1 MKVIEFILNEK
12 TKIMIISLVLNAV
25 LIISIVCLIVFNKS
39 VGNILNT
46 NLDDDKVVLNNKED
60 DSLMNEVN
68 EKVYVD
74 VKGSVKKP
82 GVYLV
87 DNKSIINNVV
97 LLAGGFNKDAYT
109 KNINLS
115 KKVKNEMVIYIYSK
129 SEFNKLNQVNDEKSN
144 DCVCDDYNIDKCIN
158 DGSSV
163 IVSSDEKL
171 DSSLNNNES
180 NINDVNNNESKNTE
194 VINENNK
201 KININTASINE
212 LTSLNG
218 IGESK
223 AKLII
228 EYRSKNPFKSI
239 EEIKNVSGI
248 GDKAYEKI
256 KDYITV

>member
-12 TKIMIISLVLNAV
+12 TKLMIISLIVNGI
-25 LIISIVCLIVFNKS
+25 LIISIVCLFVFNKKS
-39 VGNILNT
+39 NTILNSS
-46 NLDDDKVVLNNKED
+46 LDNDKVVLNSKED
-60 DSLMNEVN
+60 NSLVGEDD
-68 EKVYVD
+68 KKIYID
-74 VKGSVKKP
+74 IKGSVKKP

-87 DNKSIINNVV
+87 DSKSIINNVV
-97 LLAGGFNKDAYT
+97 LLAGGFSKDAYT

-115 KKVKNEMVIYIYSK
+115 KRVTNEMVIYIYSK
-129 SEFNKLNQVNDEKSN
+129 SEFYKLSQVNNEKQN
-144 DCVCDDYNIDKCIN
+144 ECVCDDYNIDKCIN
-158 DGSSV
+158 NGNSV
-163 IVSSDEKL
+163 IISSDEKL
-171 DSSLNNNES
+171 DNNSNNNENVTDNVNDENS
-180 NINDVNNNESKNTE
+180 NKNE
-194 VINENNK
+194 VVNENNK